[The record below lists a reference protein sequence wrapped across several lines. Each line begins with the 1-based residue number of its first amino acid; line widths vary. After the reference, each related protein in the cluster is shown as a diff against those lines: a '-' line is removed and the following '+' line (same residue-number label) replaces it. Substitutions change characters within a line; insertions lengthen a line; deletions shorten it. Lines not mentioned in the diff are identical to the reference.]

1 MIFKVGIKI
10 LLILLLIFSI
20 YSISHLHLQLGNAQI
35 ENWKRYNDPGQK
47 FTFLYPPTWVV
58 NSTRHNNING
68 FTEVILTNPNS
79 TRMKVSVIYTPEDS
93 LLDSNTG
100 KPVVPSRALASLE
113 DQISV
118 DYFFFNSTG
127 KFPHKYSIQNYSSAS
142 DIIDFEKIKGQPGKM
157 LCVLAKITDKDT
169 IMFSLSDSKRTF
181 YKSLSN
187 ASQIIK
193 SISVST

>member
-1 MIFKVGIKI
+1 MISKTSIRI
-10 LLILLLIFSI
+10 LPISILIFSI
-20 YSISHLHLQLGNAQI
+20 YSISHLQLGNAQI

-58 NSTRHNNING
+58 NSTRHDNING

-79 TRMKVSVIYTPEDS
+79 TRMKVSVIYTPKDS
-93 LLDSNTG
+93 LLESNTG
-100 KPVVPSRALASLE
+100 KPVVPSRALATYE

-118 DYFFFNSTG
+118 DYSFFNSTG

-157 LCVLAKITDKDT
+157 LCVLAKINDKDT
-169 IMFSLSDSKRTF
+169 LVFSLSDSKRIF

-187 ASQIIK
+187 VSQIIK
-193 SISVST
+193 SISISN

>member
-1 MIFKVGIKI
+1 LKTGIRI
-10 LLILLLIFSI
+10 LPISILIISI
-20 YSISHLHLQLGNAQI
+20 YSISHLQLANAQI
-35 ENWKRYNDPGQK
+35 GNWKRYNDPGQK
-47 FTFLYPPTWVV
+47 FTFLYPPNWVV

-79 TRMKVSVIYTPEDS
+79 TRMKVSVIYTPKDS

-118 DYFFFNSTG
+118 DYVFFNSTG
-127 KFPHKYSIQNYSSAS
+127 KFPHKYSIQNYPSAS
-142 DIIDFEKIKGQPGKM
+142 DIIDFEKIEGQPGKM
-157 LCVLAKITDKDT
+157 LYVLAKTTDKDT
-169 IMFSLSDSKRTF
+169 LVFSLSDSKRTF